1 MKGLLGNLGDFNW
14 QEGDQSDGRRKKA
27 FGRGAYEGIFGLDRC
42 GQLLLGSR

>member
-14 QEGDQSDGRRKKA
+14 QEGDQSDGRREKA